1 MQNISRIFKGIGEVS
16 SGLETVPGLICIAIV
31 FLCAVALVVSWIVV
45 PGLKWRSSTKQ
56 KFRVISAWVA
66 IAIYFILVLAFTYI
80 VRDPSQGYQIR
91 LLPLYGLKDTA
102 VLGKELLGDLGS
114 IVLFVPLGI
123 LFFSQ
128 CYNARPLVQ
137 TLMFSFGF
145 GLLTEVLQYIFKM
158 GTFSLEDM
166 ICAAVGGT
174 LGGALALLWQKTQGK
189 KSVGGVLL
197 RVAFGLCLLVVILG
211 SAVFGTYHF
220 LRIGGEKSIQNNI
233 STVAM
238 DMESGNE
245 KKDGNGN
252 LIWHNGSAYR
262 YNDQVITL
270 LCMGIDQHSEEIQ
283 EYKNISG
290 ESGQADSIFLA
301 VLDPANNKLSVIAV
315 SRDTMTE
322 IATYDAKGNYIGD
335 SLNHLGLEYAFGDG
349 KETSCQY
356 MVDAVSKLF
365 YGIPIN
371 GYVAFNMSTISQL
384 NDAVG
389 GVTVTVP
396 EDENI
401 SKELQAG
408 ETVTLKGDMAESFVR
423 YRDNEAV
430 GSNNQRIERQK
441 QFLINFFSK
450 AVEAVQADVTLPV
463 TLYQDFSKEMV
474 TNVGLDN
481 AVYLITEATRM
492 KFGEDS
498 LMVLQGETKAG
509 KSYDEVYVDEEA
521 LYELI
526 LKTFYTEVSLG

>member
-1 MQNISRIFKGIGEVS
+1 M
-16 SGLETVPGLICIAIV
+16 
-31 FLCAVALVVSWIVV
+31 
-45 PGLKWRSSTKQ
+45 
-56 KFRVISAWVA
+56 
-66 IAIYFILVLAFTYI
+66 
-80 VRDPSQGYQIR
+80 
-91 LLPLYGLKDTA
+91 
-102 VLGKELLGDLGS
+102 
-114 IVLFVPLGI
+114 
-123 LFFSQ
+123 
-128 CYNARPLVQ
+128 
-137 TLMFSFGF
+137 
-145 GLLTEVLQYIFKM
+145 
-158 GTFSLEDM
+158 
-166 ICAAVGGT
+166 
-174 LGGALALLWQKTQGK
+174 
-189 KSVGGVLL
+189 
-197 RVAFGLCLLVVILG
+197 
-211 SAVFGTYHF
+211 
-220 LRIGGEKSIQNNI
+220 
-233 STVAM
+233 
-238 DMESGNE
+238 
-245 KKDGNGN
+245 
-252 LIWHNGSAYR
+252 
-262 YNDQVITL
+262 
-270 LCMGIDQHSEEIQ
+270 HSEEIQ

-441 QFLINFFSK
+441 QFLINFFAK

-509 KSYDEVYVDEEA
+509 KSYDEVYVDEDA